1 MIQPGDDVV
10 VQFDGEDC
18 QGEVV
23 EVRGGWFLCRVL
35 IDPVTDFGAISPR
48 LDPVSLVMVRD
59 KDVRK
64 VDSVDA

>member
-1 MIQPGDDVV
+1 MIRPGDDVIV
-10 VQFDGEDC
+10 SFDGEDC
-18 QGEVV
+18 VGEVV

-59 KDVRK
+59 KDVRLAE
-64 VDSVDA
+64 VV

>member
-1 MIQPGDDVV
+1 MIRPGDDVI

-18 QGEVV
+18 VGEVV

-59 KDVRK
+59 KDVRLAE
-64 VDSVDA
+64 VV